1 MKSESKVEEVLGL
14 DDPKTLALVVDVGRI
29 ANQLKEARSSDLYR
43 SLFKADRD
51 SELKSLRLKVRT
63 LSTLS
68 AVLIRLKLELLI
80 VDCE

>member
-14 DDPKTLALVVDVGRI
+14 DDPRTVLLVEDVGRI
-29 ANQLKEARSSDLYR
+29 ANQLKKAPSSDLYFA
-43 SLFKADRD
+43 LFKADRNA
-51 SELKSLRLKVRT
+51 ELKSLRLKVRT

-68 AVLIRLKLELLI
+68 ATLIRLKLELLI